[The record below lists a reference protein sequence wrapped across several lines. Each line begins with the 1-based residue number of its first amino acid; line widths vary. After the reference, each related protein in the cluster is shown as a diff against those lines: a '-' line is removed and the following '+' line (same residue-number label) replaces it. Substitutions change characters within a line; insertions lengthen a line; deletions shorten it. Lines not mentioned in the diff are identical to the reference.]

1 MMHLSVLK
9 NGPWLSSTSLTK
21 AAMWL
26 CCLIFLISAPSHAQ
40 LKVGASA
47 PEFEVS
53 GALKGETIRVRL
65 SDMLRQ
71 GPVVLYFYPKAFT
84 SGCTIEAQLF
94 AENMDAFQS
103 NGATVMGMSGDDI
116 ETLKKFSAGPCGGK
130 FAVAADQDQSVMKS
144 YQAVHRLFGS
154 FANRVSYVITP
165 DRKIVFVHEGSDPE
179 QHVSRTLAAV
189 KAWRSK
195 Q

>member
-1 MMHLSVLK
+1 MHLIVLK
-9 NGPWLSSTSLTK
+9 NRSWLSHVNVSK
-21 AAMWL
+21 AILWL
-26 CCLIFLISAPSHAQ
+26 CCLIFFIPAPGHAQ
-40 LKVGASA
+40 LKAGASA
-47 PEFEVS
+47 PEFQVNA
-53 GALKGETIRVRL
+53 ALKGEMIRVRL

-94 AENMDAFQS
+94 AENMSDFQA
-103 NGATVMGMSGDDI
+103 NGATVIGMSGDDI
-116 ETLKKFSAGPCGGK
+116 DTLKKFSAGPCGGK
-130 FAVAADQDQSVMKS
+130 FAVAADEDQSVMKS

-165 DRKIVFVHEGSDPE
+165 DRKILFVYDGSDPE

-189 KAWRSK
+189 KAWRAK
-195 Q
+195 P

>member
-1 MMHLSVLK
+1 MHLIVLR
-9 NGPWLSSTSLTK
+9 NRPWLSHVNVSKTIL
-21 AAMWL
+21 WL
-26 CCLIFLISAPSHAQ
+26 CCLIFFIPAPGHAQ

-47 PEFEVS
+47 PEFQVNA
-53 GALKGETIRVRL
+53 ALKGEMIRVRL

-94 AENMDAFQS
+94 AENMSNFQA
-103 NGATVMGMSGDDI
+103 NGATVIGMSGDDI
-116 ETLKKFSAGPCGGK
+116 DTLKKFSAGPCGGK
-130 FAVAADQDQSVMKS
+130 FAVAADEDQSVMKS

-165 DRKIVFVHEGSDPE
+165 DRKILFVYDGSDPE

-189 KAWRSK
+189 KSWRAK
-195 Q
+195 P

>member
-1 MMHLSVLK
+1 MHLIVLK
-9 NGPWLSSTSLTK
+9 NRSWLSHVNVSK
-21 AAMWL
+21 AILWL
-26 CCLIFLISAPSHAQ
+26 CCLIFFIPAPGHAQ
-40 LKVGASA
+40 RKVGASA
-47 PEFEVS
+47 PEFQVNA
-53 GALKGETIRVRL
+53 ALKGEMIRIRL

-94 AENMDAFQS
+94 AENMSNFQA
-103 NGATVMGMSGDDI
+103 NGATVIGMSGDDI
-116 ETLKKFSAGPCGGK
+116 DTLKKFSAGPCGGK
-130 FAVAADQDQSVMKS
+130 FAVAADENQSVMKS

-165 DRKIVFVHEGSDPE
+165 DRKILFVYDGSDPE

-189 KAWRSK
+189 KTWRAK
-195 Q
+195 P

>member
-1 MMHLSVLK
+1 MHLSILK
-9 NGPWLSSTSLTK
+9 NVPWLSMTSLTK
-21 AAMWL
+21 VMLWV
-26 CCLIFLISAPSHAQ
+26 CCLIFMISAPSHAQ
-40 LKVGASA
+40 LKIGASA

-94 AENMDAFQS
+94 AENMEAFQAS
-103 NGATVMGMSGDDI
+103 GATVIGMSGDDI
-116 ETLKKFSAGPCGGK
+116 DTLKKFSAGPCGGK
-130 FAVAADQDQSVMKS
+130 FAVAADQDQTVMKS

-165 DRKIVFVHEGSDPE
+165 DRKILFVYDGSDPE

-189 KAWRSK
+189 KNWHAKR
-195 Q
+195 

>member
-1 MMHLSVLK
+1 MHLIVLR
-9 NGPWLSSTSLTK
+9 NRPWLSHVNVSKTIL
-21 AAMWL
+21 WL
-26 CCLIFLISAPSHAQ
+26 CCLIFFIPAPGHAQ

-47 PEFEVS
+47 PEFQVNA
-53 GALKGETIRVRL
+53 ALKGEMIRVRL

-94 AENMDAFQS
+94 AENMSNFQA
-103 NGATVMGMSGDDI
+103 NGATVIGMSGDAID
-116 ETLKKFSAGPCGGK
+116 TLKKFSAGPCGGK
-130 FAVAADQDQSVMKS
+130 FAVAADEDQSVMKS

-165 DRKIVFVHEGSDPE
+165 DRKILFVYDGSDPE

-189 KAWRSK
+189 KSWRAK
-195 Q
+195 P